1 MTCKNCGTELEEGVA
16 FCSNCGAQ
24 VPAPQP
30 EPIPEPVEVAEAAPV
45 QQEVV
50 DPGKTLGTVSM
61 ILGIAG
67 LVLSLVTFCCGYAGA
82 IASPLCIV
90 GLILSIVAK
99 KKSAST
105 LTPSSVLFTRPAALS
120 ASISITA
127 PSSNLSSRLATLTI
141 ANSLP
146 KILTKPLLG
155 RRLCKGIWPPSKPIC
170 IPRPARAFWPL

>member
-99 KKSAST
+99 KKSASAG
-105 LTPSSVLFTRPAALS
+105 LKNGAAGIGMILSIVGLVAGVLIGVLS
-120 ASISITA
+120 AVL
-127 PSSNLSSRLATLTI
+127 NLGI
-141 ANSLP
+141 MG
-146 KILTKPLLG
+146 LG
-155 RRLCKGIWPPSKPIC
+155 TMTDAGYLY
-170 IPRPARAFWPL
+170 

>member
-1 MTCKNCGTELEEGVA
+1 MICKNCGTELEEGVA

-82 IASPLCIV
+82 VSSPLCIV

-99 KKSAST
+99 KKSASAG
-105 LTPSSVLFTRPAALS
+105 FNNGAANIALILS
-120 ASISITA
+120 ILGLVAGVVISIISLVFNLGVMGI
-127 PSSNLSSRLATLTI
+127 SSMADM
-141 ANSLP
+141 P
-146 KILTKPLLG
+146 MYG
-155 RRLCKGIWPPSKPIC
+155 
-170 IPRPARAFWPL
+170 